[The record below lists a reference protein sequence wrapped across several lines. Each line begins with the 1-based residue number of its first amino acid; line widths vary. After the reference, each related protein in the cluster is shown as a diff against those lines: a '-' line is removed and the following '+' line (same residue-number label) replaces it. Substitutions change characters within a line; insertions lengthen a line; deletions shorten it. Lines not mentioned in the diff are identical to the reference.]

1 MRQRRHLQA
10 RYRAILACVGLVLA
24 VAGSA
29 MLFPLLVLP
38 WARDELRHA
47 PAFAVPGVL
56 AATLGWWTWR
66 HLRAHLG
73 TPTIQEGGVIV
84 TLSWCLVSLVSA
96 VPLVWVEGLDVTRAV
111 FEATSGW
118 TTTGLS
124 VIDVGGARRL
134 TLLWRST
141 MQLVGGAGLAIVML
155 ATVARFSGAAFS
167 GAALGAAEGRG
178 NQLVPSVSD
187 SARLVLRIYTA
198 YAVLGVL
205 AYRWAGME
213 WFDAVNHSFSA
224 VSTGGFSTRAASI
237 GAFDS
242 VAIELVSLVLM
253 FLGNLSFVTAWLL
266 LRGQLRATLRDGELR
281 LMAAVLPIA
290 VTLLLV
296 FVTPPQ
302 GMEWTKA
309 VRVAVFEAVSALTT
323 TGYSTVGYTDWS
335 PSGVLV
341 LSLLMLIGGGTCS
354 TAGGV
359 KQFRVVILAAAVV
372 AALRRAR
379 LPQRA
384 VTSTTVRFGTKEVMV
399 TDSAVAAVTAL
410 VALYVA
416 TLAAGTLVLTCHGYS
431 VRDAAFEFAST
442 LGTVGLSLGVTS
454 PSTPLPVLWTQSAAM
469 LFGRLELLV
478 VLLALDKVMRDA
490 VVLIRA
496 RADAP
501 SGVAAR

>member
-253 FLGNLSFVTAWLL
+253 FLGNP
-266 LRGQLRATLRDGELR
+266 ELR
-281 LMAAVLPIA
+281 HGLAVAARP
-290 VTLLLV
+290 
-296 FVTPPQ
+296 TPGDVARRRTAPH
-302 GMEWTKA
+302 GGGVAHRRHLAPGLRHPSAGHGVTKA